1 MLIHGTHSLTLYRPG
16 PPDPSPIEV
25 PDGLPLRF
33 PDAGLLLN
41 HGLLAADLL
50 GLDTREAQ
58 EVVDSVGGMPESV
71 LAAYDDEDAA
81 ALAALF
87 EKLIAALDQAVDASG
102 FPHGPLGERL
112 AGSPLMTRASAG
124 ALLFVSHKLPVAD
137 LRSELPILQRMLAFA
152 AKEGL
157 WLRIE

>member
-1 MLIHGTHSLTLYRPG
+1 MLIYGTHSLTLYRPG
-16 PPDPSPIEV
+16 PPDGPPVHAPEGV
-25 PDGLPLRF
+25 PVTF

-41 HGLLAADLL
+41 HGLFAAELL

-58 EVVDSVGGMPESV
+58 EAVNIVGNMPESV
-71 LAAYDDEDAA
+71 LAAYDEEDAGV
-81 ALAALF
+81 LAALF
-87 EKLIAALDQAVDASG
+87 SKLIEALDQAVDASG
-102 FPHGPLGERL
+102 VPRGRLGERFVN
-112 AGSPLMTRASAG
+112 SPLMTRNDAG
-124 ALLFVSHKLPVAD
+124 EFLFVSHKLPLAD